1 MRYTVGLALASGF
14 WLGVANESRAQSSL
28 MKTMSPPYGSAPSM
42 SGFPY
47 GTSGMMGGS
56 TYFSPGYGT
65 SPSTYSYNS
74 GYSGSMRMRPV
85 NDYGGTSLSN
95 GYSYLAAE
103 LSVRPSSSR
112 PGFTNCRT
120 IGEGG
125 L

>member
-95 GYSYLAAE
+95 GYSYGNDSAAA
-103 LSVRPSSSR
+103 RT
-112 PGFTNCRT
+112 GFHPFRT
-120 IGEGG
+120 WRRNYR
-125 L
+125 